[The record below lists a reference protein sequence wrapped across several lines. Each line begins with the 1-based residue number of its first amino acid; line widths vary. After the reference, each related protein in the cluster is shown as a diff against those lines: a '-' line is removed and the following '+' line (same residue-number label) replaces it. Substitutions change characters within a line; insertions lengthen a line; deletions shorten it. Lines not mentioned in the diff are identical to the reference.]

1 MPEILGHAIVV
12 ATTVTFYD
20 GNPDALAA
28 SEESWQEL
36 EVSYDKLPF
45 YSIRDVMQ
53 IIKDC
58 SGFKVYY
65 A

>member
-12 ATTVTFYD
+12 NDTVTFFD

-45 YSIRDVMQ
+45 YSYSDVMQ

-58 SGFKVYY
+58 AGYAMYY

>member
-12 ATTVTFYD
+12 EQTVTFYD
-20 GNPDALAA
+20 GNPDALCA

-36 EVSYDKLPF
+36 DVSYDKLPF
-45 YSIRDVMQ
+45 YSYTDVMQ
-53 IIKDC
+53 IIRDC
-58 SGFKVYY
+58 AGYKVYY